1 MTALSIFDDDI
12 LRAPRAPSIAR
23 PYTEQEA
30 AILMLLD
37 RVEAIERRL
46 DATPETPA
54 ATERSPPHV
63 FKSRRRSLGL

>member
-12 LRAPRAPSIAR
+12 LRAPRAPSIVH
-23 PYTEQEA
+23 PYTEQEV

-46 DATPETPA
+46 DATPIPA
-54 ATERSPPHV
+54 ATERSAPHV